1 MKVSAEVKKIRKT
14 GYKIDSLFINRW
26 SPRSMSGEGL
36 TDDELFSLFEAARWA
51 PSSFNN
57 QPWRFIF
64 ARKKSDKERFFSL
77 LSEGNKPWNEKAAVL
92 VVIVSKKTFDHNNQP
107 SRTHSFDTG
116 AAWENLALEGAR
128 RGLVVHGMQGFDYEK
143 AKGVLKVPDD
153 YEIEAMA
160 SIGKR
165 GIKEDLPEKYQEM
178 EKPSGRKAIKE
189 IVMEGEFRV
198 A

>member
-1 MKVSAEVKKIRKT
+1 MKVSTEVKKIRKT